1 LEAKQSWNEEERN
14 MSSLHDYL
22 TKPGALSAP
31 RRNNFYFGK
40 LMDVLHFQL
49 EQNYGRGMRHL
60 LNRLSLGDGVLCG
73 LQVEKG
79 DDGKICVTPGVAIDA
94 LGREIV
100 VPGKKCIDPWTL
112 TDECGHPAGALSKEE
127 THAVHLCLAYC
138 ECGADF
144 APVLVEDC
152 NLKEECAPGT
162 IIESFR
168 LLVQK
173 DLPRNESNP
182 AICQALLGIGAAYE
196 VVATI
201 ETGGEPVAVAVAHD
215 GLRALVANANASP
228 DNKPAL
234 HVIDLESHE
243 LTPLADPALAAPFG
257 GIAVAAE
264 GGPLFVSHANGIT
277 VVDIES
283 DSPAI
288 TASFLAGSQYGP
300 CAATQTGAFL
310 FAINATSGKVDRI
323 DVSAQTATAIDTVPA
338 PADLAVSP
346 DGHWL
351 FVTSSNDST
360 IARVDCTDPNK
371 PVVTFPSPDPAPQTI
386 AVRQGHSG
394 AEATAARSGKA
405 RRIAEDGSASEFAI
419 SGDAQDSA
427 FTSSG
432 GRYYVIN
439 REGGNEVVVRRAAD
453 LTEIAR
459 VTVGEKPTSVAIVPD
474 NRRALVTN
482 AGSGTISIIDVVPR
496 QHLCE
501 ELSGPCPEP
510 PACPC
515 VTLATIELL
524 ANGSIGAIDAC
535 SSRRIIYS
543 NAMLLDFILCLADRV
558 EECCGGE
565 MAPAPPSQPPEPET
579 TLRIQEITFLS
590 GANQVAG
597 SLDSPAE
604 PKKFRRDARISA
616 IRVVFNKAID
626 LASVTVATS
635 AATMDKASFLVQRGP
650 SFRDDFGRSSFVVG
664 KIVADGARAVRFV
677 VKQSPF
683 KPGAYGVVLFGD
695 ADPSLGRPAIADPTG
710 ARLDG
715 KPSLPSGD
723 GAQGGNF
730 KFGFLITD

>member
-1 LEAKQSWNEEERN
+1 

-49 EQNYGRGMRHL
+49 EQNYGRGLRHL

-73 LQVEKG
+73 LQVEK
-79 DDGKICVTPGVAIDA
+79 DEDGKICVTPGVAIDA
-94 LGREIV
+94 LGREII
-100 VPGKKCIDPWTL
+100 VPGKKCIDPWKL
-112 TDECGHPAGALSKEE
+112 TDECGQPGGTLSKEE
-127 THAVHLCLAYC
+127 PHAVHLCLAYC

-144 APVLVEDC
+144 APVLIEDC

-168 LLVQK
+168 LLVQN
-173 DLPRNESNP
+173 DLPKNESNA

-215 GLRALVANANASP
+215 GRRTLVANANASP

-234 HVIDLESHE
+234 HVIDLESHA
-243 LTPLADPALAAPFG
+243 LTPLADPELAAPFG
-257 GIAVAAE
+257 GIAVAPE

-277 VVDIES
+277 VVDLES
-283 DSPAI
+283 DPPKI
-288 TASFLAGSQYGP
+288 TASFLAGTKYGP
-300 CAATQTGAFL
+300 CAAIQTGAML
-310 FAINATSGKVDRI
+310 FAINPAKKKVDRI
-323 DVSAQTATAIDTVPA
+323 DVSAKTATAIDTVTA
-338 PADLAVSP
+338 PADLAISP

-360 IARVDCTDPNK
+360 IARVDCTAPNN
-371 PVVTFPSPDPAPQTI
+371 PVVTFSSPDMAPQTI
-386 AVRQGHSG
+386 AVRQSNSG
-394 AEATAARSGKA
+394 AEAYAARSGNL
-405 RRIAEDGSASEFAI
+405 RRIAADGSTNEFAI
-419 SGDAQDSA
+419 SGDAQDSG

-432 GRYYVIN
+432 GRYYVVN
-439 REGGNEVVVRRAAD
+439 REGGNEVVVLRAAD

-459 VTVGEKPTSVAIVPD
+459 VTVGEKPTSVAVVPD
-474 NRRALVTN
+474 SRRALVTN

-496 QHLCE
+496 KHLCE

-524 ANGSIGAIDAC
+524 AGGSIGVIDPC
-535 SSRRIIYS
+535 SYRRIIYS

-558 EECCGGE
+558 EECCGGAV
-565 MAPAPPSQPPEPET
+565 APAPPSPPAEPKT
-579 TLRIQEITFLS
+579 TLRIVEVIFL
-590 GANQVAG
+590 NQDDEVAG
-597 SLDSPAE
+597 TLNPPDAAPE
-604 PKKFRRDARISA
+604 FRQGQISA

-626 LASVTVATS
+626 LKSVTAATS
-635 AATMDKASFLVQRGP
+635 AATLDKASFRVEREQEP
-650 SFRDDFGRSSFVVG
+650 FVIPG
-664 KIVADGARAVRFV
+664 KIVPEGPQKVRFV
-677 VKQSPF
+677 TLEQALKAGRYSV
-683 KPGAYGVVLFGD
+683 ALFGD
-695 ADPSLGRPAIADPTG
+695 ADARAGRPAISDTTG

-715 KPSLPSGD
+715 EKKSSFPPSGD
-723 GAQGGNF
+723 GTEGGTF
-730 KFGFLITD
+730 KFRFVVTR

>member
-1 LEAKQSWNEEERN
+1 

-49 EQNYGRGMRHL
+49 EQNYGRDMRHL

-79 DDGKICVTPGVAIDA
+79 DDGKICVAPGVAIDA
-94 LGREIV
+94 LGREII

-112 TDECGHPAGALSKEE
+112 TDECGQPAGILSKDE

-168 LLVQK
+168 LLVQD
-173 DLPRNESNP
+173 DLPKDESNV

-257 GIAVAAE
+257 GIAAAPE

-277 VVDIES
+277 VVDLES
-283 DSPAI
+283 DPPKI
-288 TASFLAGSQYGP
+288 TASFLAGEKYGP
-300 CAATQTGAFL
+300 CAAIQTGALL
-310 FAINATSGKVDRI
+310 FAINPAKGKVDRI
-323 DVSAQTATAIDTVPA
+323 DVSAETATAIDTVAA
-338 PADLAVSP
+338 PTDLAISP

-351 FVTSSNDST
+351 FVTSSNDGT
-360 IARVDCTDPNK
+360 IARVDCTAPSN
-371 PVVTFPSPDPAPQTI
+371 PYVTFPSQDPAPQTI

-394 AEATAARSGKA
+394 AEADAARSGKV

-419 SGDAQDSA
+419 SGDAQDSG

-432 GRYYVIN
+432 GRYYVVN
-439 REGGNEVVVRRAAD
+439 REGANEVVVRRAAD

-459 VTVGEKPTSVAIVPD
+459 VTVGEKPTSLAIVPD
-474 NRRALVTN
+474 SRRALVTN

-496 QHLCE
+496 KHLCE

-524 ANGSIGAIDAC
+524 ADGSIGLIDPC
-535 SSRRIIYS
+535 SYRRVIYS

-565 MAPAPPSQPPEPET
+565 VAPAPPSPPPQLET
-579 TLRIQEITFLS
+579 TFRIEEVTFL
-590 GANQVAG
+590 NQNNEVEG
-597 SLDSPAE
+597 SLDSP
-604 PKKFRRDARISA
+604 DAPEFPQSQTRISA

-626 LASVTVATS
+626 LESVT
-635 AATMDKASFLVQRGP
+635 AATKAGNLDKASFRVERAEEP
-650 SFRDDFGRSSFVVG
+650 FVVPG
-664 KIVADGARAVRFV
+664 KIVSDGAKEVRFV
-677 VKQSPF
+677 TAERALKAGHYCVS
-683 KPGAYGVVLFGD
+683 LFGD
-695 ADPSLGRPAIADPTG
+695 ADAKAGRPAISDTTG

-715 KPSLPSGD
+715 EKKPSFPPSGD
-723 GAQGGNF
+723 GTEGGTF
-730 KFGFLITD
+730 KFRFVITK